1 MTNGP
6 GTRVGMALFF
16 LLAGTESLAAAAVIL
31 CAMAA
36 ATLWDWARG
45 YIREPEEERRGRRKD
60 PAPGKAVP
68 GGFRLWGTPEDEG
81 EEALWEK
88 KENIRRGA
96 LESRRRMF

>member
-45 YIREPEEERRGRRKD
+45 CTRQPGEKRD
-60 PAPGKAVP
+60 PAPGKAAT

-81 EEALWEK
+81 GEAPSGKEK
-88 KENIRRGA
+88 NIRRGA